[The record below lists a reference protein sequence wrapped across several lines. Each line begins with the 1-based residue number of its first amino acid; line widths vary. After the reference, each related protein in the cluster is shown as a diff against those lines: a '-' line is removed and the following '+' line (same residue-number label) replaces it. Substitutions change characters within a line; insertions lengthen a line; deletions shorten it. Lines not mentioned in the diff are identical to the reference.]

1 MVLSDELQAVL
12 NDIKDRGN
20 QISEDELAKLLR
32 LVSKDDASGGD
43 IGVQTHYI
51 ELAQFL
57 ANMVEAVAAISTT
70 HGIENVTRMA
80 AEKVAQLYNA
90 QACFIIKWSAD
101 TNTFQTWN
109 QYHADSP
116 AGKSPAQE
124 REPLTRYPFTEQVID
139 SARPMLIQKSDPN
152 LDATID
158 GLLES
163 AQVASLLLLPLM
175 FKDQII
181 GLIQVTDLSNP
192 QNLSEEQLKMG
203 QRLANHI
210 AVAIEQAQTY
220 REVEQRVAELEAV
233 YKASLGLTTSLD
245 LETVLHS
252 ILESTLQL
260 VIGAQD
266 THIFL
271 YDEDRLR
278 FGAALWADGRKGKP
292 WLTPRP
298 EGLTY
303 AVARKGKTIVIPDMR
318 AHPLF
323 EKAPPDWIGSI
334 VGLPLNIGKRVVG
347 VMTVSH
353 PNPQAFT
360 DENFDVLR
368 LLGDQAAIAIENAR
382 LHNLVKKQARTDV
395 LTSLPNRRALDEF
408 LRKEILRSSRYNHTF
423 TIVMVDLDN
432 YKQVNDTY
440 GHIVGDH
447 VLEKIGQCLADCVR
461 ETDFLARYGGDE
473 FVLVLPETNPITT
486 EIVLDKLRHRISDCN
501 FEDVGADDLRLGL
514 SSGISTFPADGTTSD
529 ELIKIADAALYK
541 DKR

>member
-1 MVLSDELQAVL
+1 MVLSEELKAAL
-12 NDIKDRGN
+12 NDINDRGN
-20 QISEDELAKLLR
+20 QISEDELTRLLQ
-32 LVSKDDASGGD
+32 LVSKDDALSGD
-43 IGVQTHYI
+43 LDAQKHYI

-57 ANMVEAVAAISTT
+57 ANMVEAVAAITTT
-70 HGIENVTRMA
+70 HGFENVTSTA

-101 TNTFQTWN
+101 TNTFLTWN
-109 QYHADSP
+109 GYYADS
-116 AGKSPAQE
+116 AARELTSLGQE
-124 REPLTRYPFTEQVID
+124 SLMRYPFTEQVID
-139 SARPMLIQKSDPN
+139 SAKPALILKDDPD
-152 LDATID
+152 LDATTS

-163 AQVASLLLLPLM
+163 AQIASLLVLPLI
-175 FKDQII
+175 FQDQTI

-192 QNLSEEQLKMG
+192 QKLSEEQLNLG
-203 QRLANHI
+203 QRLANH
-210 AVAIEQAQTY
+210 VAIAIKQAQTY
-220 REVEQRVAELEAV
+220 REVEQRITELEAV

-245 LETVLHS
+245 LETVLQS

-266 THIFL
+266 AHIFL
-271 YDEDRLR
+271 YDNDHLR

-292 WLTPRP
+292 WSTPRP
-298 EGLTY
+298 DGLTY
-303 AVARKGKTIVIPDMR
+303 TVARKGKTIVIPDMR

-323 EKAPPDWIGSI
+323 ESAPPDWIGSI
-334 VGLPLNIGKRVVG
+334 IGLPLNIGKRVVG
-347 VMTVSH
+347 VMTVAH
-353 PNPQAFT
+353 PDPQAFS

-408 LRKEILRSSRYNHTF
+408 LHKEILRSSRYKHTF
-423 TIVMVDLDN
+423 TIVMIDLDN

-447 VLEKIGQCLADCVR
+447 VLEKIGQCLVDCVR

-473 FVLVLPETNPITT
+473 FVLVLPETNPLTT
-486 EIVLDKLRHRISDCN
+486 NVVMDKLRHRINECD
-501 FEDVGADDLRLGL
+501 FDEFGAEDLRVGL
-514 SSGISTFPADGTTSD
+514 SLGVATFPDDGTTPD

-541 DKR
+541 DKK